1 MMKFVL
7 HVATH
12 RHDPSIYIIYPIAK
26 KYEVE
31 KNIATSFCFAS
42 APAFAFC

>member
-1 MMKFVL
+1 MMKFIL

-12 RHDPSIYIIYPIAK
+12 GHDPSIYIIYTPK